1 MRILYVI
8 TGLGLGG
15 AEKVVCDLAD
25 QMAGK
30 GHKVKIAY
38 LKGDKVIS
46 PKLPNIEII
55 YLGLNGINSF
65 FSASLKYRQ
74 LLRKFCPDVVHA
86 HMVHANIFTRLN
98 RIGAKVPRLISSAHS
113 NNEGGRNRM
122 LAYRA
127 THHLADYTTNVSNN
141 ACENFRQLKAV
152 PNNDIH
158 VVYNGVDINKFTY
171 HAHTLKSPK
180 INDEKIFIAIGRF
193 HEAKDYPNLIQAYSL
208 LLRESNNL
216 IITLQIVGQT
226 DEIIYLE
233 IKKLIATHNLED
245 KVKIMGRQD
254 NIPKLLSKA
263 DFLVLSS
270 KYEGLPTVVI
280 EAMASGTF
288 VIATDCGGTAEIMG
302 DTGILVPP
310 QDSQALAQAMQQAL
324 SLTDEQ
330 ISSNNIRARKRIE
343 ELFSLEKSVE
353 KWLEIYTA

>member
-1 MRILYVI
+1 MNILYVI
-8 TGLGLGG
+8 TGLGIGG

-25 QMAGK
+25 QMAEED
-30 GHKVKIAY
+30 HEVKIVY
-38 LKGDKVIS
+38 LTGDKVIS
-46 PKLPNIEII
+46 PKSPNIEII

-65 FSASLKYRQ
+65 VSASLKYRQ
-74 LLRKFCPDVVHA
+74 LIKKFRPDIVHA

-98 RIGAKVPRLISSAHS
+98 RIGGKVPRLINSAHS

-310 QDSQALAQAMQQAL
+310 QDSQALAQAMRQAL
-324 SLTDEQ
+324 NLTDEQ